1 MWRGSR
7 LCSRLG
13 EIGIGDWRL
22 ETVVDNQ
29 LTVTSKEIAAFCQQN
44 QISTLSLFGS
54 AVTENFTDESDID
67 LLVEFESDAKIGFL
81 ALARIQRELTDL
93 FQRPVDLVTRNG
105 LKPIIREQILSQ
117 AELLYAH

>member
-1 MWRGSR
+1 MDS
-7 LCSRLG
+7 
-13 EIGIGDWRL
+13 
-22 ETVVDNQ
+22 Q
-29 LTVTSKEIAAFCQQN
+29 LTVTSKEIATFCQEN

-54 AVTENFTDESDID
+54 AAKGNFTDESDID

-105 LKPIIREQILSQ
+105 LKPIIREQILFQ

>member
-1 MWRGSR
+1 MDTR
-7 LCSRLG
+7 LVF
-13 EIGIGDWRL
+13 
-22 ETVVDNQ
+22 TP
-29 LTVTSKEIAAFCQQN
+29 KELATFCQQN

-54 AVTENFTDESDID
+54 AAKGDFTDKSDID

-81 ALARIQRELTDL
+81 ALARMQRELTDL
-93 FQRPVDLVTRNG
+93 FQRPVDLVPRNG

>member
-1 MWRGSR
+1 MGV
-7 LCSRLG
+7 
-13 EIGIGDWRL
+13 GIRDWRL
-22 ETVVDNQ
+22 EGVVDSQ
-29 LTVTSKEIAAFCQQN
+29 LTVTSKEIAAFCQEN
-44 QISTLSLFGS
+44 RISTLSLFGS
-54 AVTENFTDESDID
+54 AAKGNFTDESDID

>member
-1 MWRGSR
+1 M
-7 LCSRLG
+7 
-13 EIGIGDWRL
+13 
-22 ETVVDNQ
+22 DNQ

-93 FQRPVDLVTRNG
+93 FQRPVDLVPRNG

>member
-1 MWRGSR
+1 
-7 LCSRLG
+7 
-13 EIGIGDWRL
+13 
-22 ETVVDNQ
+22 VDNQ

>member
-1 MWRGSR
+1 M
-7 LCSRLG
+7 
-13 EIGIGDWRL
+13 
-22 ETVVDNQ
+22 DNQ